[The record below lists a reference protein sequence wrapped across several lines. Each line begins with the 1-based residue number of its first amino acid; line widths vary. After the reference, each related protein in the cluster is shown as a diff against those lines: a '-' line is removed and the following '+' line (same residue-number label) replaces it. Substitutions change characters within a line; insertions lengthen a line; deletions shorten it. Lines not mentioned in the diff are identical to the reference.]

1 MATSQELSAIN
12 EAALAR
18 VRDDKLREAG
28 DGFDG
33 TWVAHPDLVPVAR
46 EVFEKALRGKDNQKE
61 RTREEVQALL
71 NFYQK
76 GRSAGSVDA
85 GIQRALEAIFASP
98 DFLFRIEGDP
108 ASVAPGAV

>member
-1 MATSQELSAIN
+1 MPCAKTILST
-12 EAALAR
+12 LAR
-18 VRDDKLREAG
+18 RAYRR
-28 DGFDG
+28 
-33 TWVAHPDLVPVAR
+33 PV
-46 EVFEKALRGKDNQKE
+46 
-61 RTREEVQALL
+61 TREEVQVLL

-76 GRSAGSVDA
+76 GRSAGSFDA